1 MANTTQIKLSMQQ
14 SVARII
20 VFTAVLIMVT
30 DTVYMNLNGLY
41 DGDHTKCIVFSS
53 MPKWSFYLLENV
65 GELFIVVIL
74 GVMIGV
80 IAEQYFRK
88 IKRFYPR
95 NQMLAFAYA
104 SILPVCSCGGGTTHR
119 LDETPHLAQ
128 GDCHLCVRCTAARP
142 VYRLPLLHR
151 VGTEIR
157 RHPHHQRISVG
168 ILSRLDVELAVKKL
182 KWDNWTENGTCGRKC
197 DFVAERDPFVK
208 TMKITKK
215 LLPYILFAGLLS
227 FVFAMLDTKELL
239 HGINLNAE
247 PFSSIIMT
255 AFGVPIYMCHG
266 ADVIFLKPFLQYT
279 DMSLG
284 SAMAFSLSSSAIC
297 ISSIVMLS
305 QVSGQAHRRPP
316 HGCHLRAD
324 CHALAINQYDCVTEK
339 ARASAVFTLSPFGE
353 GRGQRNTVRR

>member
-1 MANTTQIKLSMQQ
+1 MKLSMQQ
-14 SVARII
+14 SAARVV
-20 VFTAVLIMVT
+20 VFTAILIMVA
-30 DTVYMNLNGLY
+30 DTIYMNLNGLY
-41 DGDHTKCIVFSS
+41 DGDHTKCIVFTS

-104 SILPVCSCGGGTTHR
+104 SILPVCSCGVVPLIDSMKRRTSLKVIVTFV
-119 LDETPHLAQ
+119 
-128 GDCHLCVRCTAARP
+128 CAA
-142 VYRLPLLHR
+142 PLLDPYIIFLSYT
-151 VGTEIR
+151 VLGLKYVVIR
-157 RHPHHQRISVG
+157 IISAFLLAYLAG
-168 ILSRLDVELAVKKL
+168 WIVELAVKKL

-305 QVSGQAHRRPP
+305 KYLGKRIA
-316 HGCHLRAD
+316 
-324 CHALAINQYDCVTEK
+324 ALLTGVICVLI
-339 ARASAVFTLSPFGE
+339 VTLSLLI
-353 GRGQRNTVRR
+353 NAIA

>member
-1 MANTTQIKLSMQQ
+1 MQQ

-104 SILPVCSCGGGTTHR
+104 SILPVCSCGVVPLIDSMKRRTSLKVIVTFV
-119 LDETPHLAQ
+119 
-128 GDCHLCVRCTAARP
+128 CAA
-142 VYRLPLLHR
+142 PLLDPYI
-151 VGTEIR
+151 VFLSYTVLGLKYVVIR
-157 RHPHHQRISVG
+157 IISAFLLAYLAG
-168 ILSRLDVELAVKKL
+168 WIVELAVKKL

-305 QVSGQAHRRPP
+305 KYLGKRIA
-316 HGCHLRAD
+316 
-324 CHALAINQYDCVTEK
+324 ALLTGVICVLI
-339 ARASAVFTLSPFGE
+339 VTLSLLI
-353 GRGQRNTVRR
+353 NAIA

>member
-104 SILPVCSCGGGTTHR
+104 AILPVCSCGVVPLIDSMKRRTSLKVIVTFV
-119 LDETPHLAQ
+119 
-128 GDCHLCVRCTAARP
+128 CAA
-142 VYRLPLLHR
+142 PLLDPYIIFLSYT
-151 VGTEIR
+151 VLGLKYVVIR
-157 RHPHHQRISVG
+157 IISAFLLAYLAG
-168 ILSRLDVELAVKKL
+168 WIVELAVKKL
-182 KWDNWTENGTCGRKC
+182 KWDNWTENGTCGRQC

-305 QVSGQAHRRPP
+305 KYLGKRIA
-316 HGCHLRAD
+316 
-324 CHALAINQYDCVTEK
+324 ALLTGVICVLI
-339 ARASAVFTLSPFGE
+339 VTLSLLI
-353 GRGQRNTVRR
+353 NMIA

>member
-104 SILPVCSCGGGTTHR
+104 AILPVCSCGVVPLIDSMKRRTSLKVIVTFV
-119 LDETPHLAQ
+119 
-128 GDCHLCVRCTAARP
+128 CAA
-142 VYRLPLLHR
+142 PLLDPYI
-151 VGTEIR
+151 VFLSYTVLGLKYVVIR
-157 RHPHHQRISVG
+157 IISAFLLAYLAG
-168 ILSRLDVELAVKKL
+168 WIVELAVKKL

-239 HGINLNAE
+239 HGINLNVE

-305 QVSGQAHRRPP
+305 KYLGKRIA
-316 HGCHLRAD
+316 
-324 CHALAINQYDCVTEK
+324 ALLTGVICVLI
-339 ARASAVFTLSPFGE
+339 VTLSLLI
-353 GRGQRNTVRR
+353 NVIA

>member
-1 MANTTQIKLSMQQ
+1 MQQ

-104 SILPVCSCGGGTTHR
+104 SILPVCSCGVVPLIDSMKRRTSLKVIVTFV
-119 LDETPHLAQ
+119 
-128 GDCHLCVRCTAARP
+128 CAA
-142 VYRLPLLHR
+142 PLLDPYIIFLSYT
-151 VGTEIR
+151 VLGLKYVVIR
-157 RHPHHQRISVG
+157 IISAFLLAYLAG
-168 ILSRLDVELAVKKL
+168 WIVELAVKKL

-305 QVSGQAHRRPP
+305 KYLGKRIA
-316 HGCHLRAD
+316 
-324 CHALAINQYDCVTEK
+324 ALLTGVICVLI
-339 ARASAVFTLSPFGE
+339 VTLSLLI
-353 GRGQRNTVRR
+353 NAIA